1 MGSTIYSFIYF
12 SRAIAA
18 NIGIVASSFILPK
31 FGWFGCFVFFG
42 ILTIISFVLLLVFNE
57 KPIPD
62 KLVMENRDRK
72 INGSYSYTSIPSMTT
87 GGGGGVG
94 GAGVMMESPEL
105 GQRKI
110 PRVEDKQEDWDIP
123 GGTGKNTERSK
134 PS

>member
-1 MGSTIYSFIYF
+1 LGSTIYSFIYF

-18 NIGIVASSFILPK
+18 NIGIVASSFILPN

-42 ILTIISFVLLLVFNE
+42 VLTIISFILLLVFNE

-62 KLVMENRDRK
+62 KLVIENSMR
-72 INGSYSYTSIPSMTT
+72 INNSYSSFPTT
-87 GGGGGVG
+87 NGGGGE
-94 GAGVMMESPEL
+94 GAMAESPVL
-105 GQRKI
+105 GERKI
-110 PRVEDKQEDWDIP
+110 PRVEDKQEEWDIA